1 MQRFQYIR
9 PRTLAEASRLLAD
22 RRGAVLLAGGTDL
35 LVQLAKGRCRAQIVV
50 DVKGAAD
57 LGDAVEERGAGLR
70 IGARTTLAAV
80 AADPRVQA
88 GYPALAEAARA
99 VGSVQVRNRAT
110 LVGNLC
116 NASPAADTAPP
127 LLVYDAQVN
136 IVGPKGPRTAAA
148 ARFFVGPGRTVLER
162 GEVVASV
169 DLAPGEGPA
178 GSAFAR
184 LARRRGADV
193 ASVNV
198 ACRLDPAGRARFAFG
213 AVGPTPILAVDDS
226 GVLARAAGGPQAEDV
241 LRGLVGAARPIS
253 DIRAG
258 AAYRE
263 AMALVLARRVLET
276 ARVRLAGGPAQP
288 LGLGWTPPW
297 RPQAS
302 DLGRQPD
309 AAGAPPRAARP
320 APDASPAEAPERGGR
335 LAVAL
340 SVNGRP
346 QHLEVAPHH
355 TLLDVLRRQL
365 RLTGTK
371 DSCREGECGACTV
384 LLDGRPVNACLVL
397 AAETDGREVTTIE
410 GLERDGRLDPIQ
422 EAFLE
427 AGAVQCGY
435 CTPGMVLSATDL
447 LAHTPA
453 PSRRDVQDALEGNL
467 CRCTGYDRIIR
478 AVLAAADRAKGK
490 SLGHDH

>member
-1 MQRFQYIR
+1 MR
-9 PRTLAEASRLLAD
+9 PRTLAEASGLLAD

-35 LVQLAKGRCRAQIVV
+35 IVQLTNGRRRAEVVV

-57 LGDAVEERGAGLR
+57 LGDAVEDHGRGLR

-80 AADPRVQA
+80 AADRRVQT

-99 VGSVQVRNRAT
+99 IGSVQVRNRAT

-127 LLVYDAQVN
+127 LLVYDARVN
-136 IVGPKGPRTAAA
+136 IIGPHGPRTVPA
-148 ARFFVGPGRTVLER
+148 ARFFRGPGRTVLER

-178 GSAFAR
+178 GSAFVR

-198 ACRLDPAGRARFAFG
+198 ACRINRSGVARFAFG
-213 AVGPTPILAVDDS
+213 AVGPTPILVVDES
-226 GVLARAAGGPQAEDV
+226 GALARGAGRPQAEDV

-258 AAYRE
+258 AAYRQ
-263 AMALVLARRVLET
+263 AMTLVLARRALAT
-276 ARVRLAGGPAQP
+276 ARARLAGGRAKP
-288 LGLGWTPPW
+288 LDLGWMPPAGPPC
-297 RPQAS
+297 RRRGGPHKQ
-302 DLGRQPD
+302 DP
-309 AAGAPPRAARP
+309 AGAG
-320 APDASPAEAPERGGR
+320 EERQRDGR
-335 LAVAL
+335 LAIAL

-346 QHLEVAPHH
+346 CRLEVAPHH
-355 TLLDVLRRQL
+355 TLLHVLRRQL
-365 RLTGTK
+365 RLTGAK
-371 DSCREGECGACTV
+371 ESCREGECGACTV
-384 LLDGRPVNACLVL
+384 LWNGRSVNACLVL
-397 AAETDGREVTTIE
+397 AAEADGGEVTTIE
-410 GLERDGRLDPIQ
+410 GLERDGRLDPLQ

-435 CTPGMVLSATDL
+435 CTPGMILSAKYL
-447 LAHTPA
+447 LGHTPT
-453 PSRRDVQDALEGNL
+453 PSRQDVQDALEGNL
-467 CRCTGYDRIIR
+467 CRCTGYDRIIQ
-478 AVLAAADRAKGK
+478 AVLAAANAKG
-490 SLGHDH
+490 